1 MLIPR
6 SLAFQA
12 APAGLQHSVNW
23 KARVLAL
30 GLSARQLSTP
40 GQRATGRRPIQLLDM
55 IEVMQS
61 LGTRLIDD
69 LPYIRAEVV
78 YACRHE
84 MAMTPYDV
92 LARRTSITLE
102 DRQRG
107 LGIVEEVAALMA
119 TELDGHLSNNKP

>member
-1 MLIPR
+1 MLDLIIVDP
-6 SLAFQA
+6 SLA
-12 APAGLQHSVNW
+12 
-23 KARVLAL
+23 
-30 GLSARQLSTP
+30 QL
-40 GQRATGRRPIQLLDM
+40 
-55 IEVMQS
+55 
-61 LGTRLIDD
+61 LIDD

-107 LGIVEEVAALMA
+107 LGIVDEVAALMA
-119 TELDGHLSNNKP
+119 KEHPVVS